1 MITLKVDEAYA
12 FDYLAILEV
21 KKNNDELQAGA
32 WLDCIKNLSSQ
43 FDNEKWQELLN
54 SVEYKKMVE
63 VNQKTFD
70 AVEKARYGEISAKEV
85 DDCNMKRY
93 NAKKEF
99 QKVFFGSLIEAK
111 T

>member
-1 MITLKVDEAYA
+1 MVNLKVDEAYA

-21 KKNNDELQAGA
+21 KKNNDELQTGA

-43 FDNEKWQELLN
+43 FDNEKWQELFN

-63 VNQKTFD
+63 VNKKTFN
-70 AVEKARYGEISAKEV
+70 AVEKARYGDISAKEV
-85 DDCNMKRY
+85 DNCNMERY
-93 NAKKEF
+93 NAKKDF
-99 QKVFFGSLIEAK
+99 QNTFFGDLVESK

>member
-1 MITLKVDEAYA
+1 MINLKVDEAYA

-21 KKNNDELQAGA
+21 KKNNDELQAGV

-43 FDNEKWQELLN
+43 FDNEKWQELLD
-54 SVEYKKMVE
+54 SVEYKKMIE
-63 VNQKTFD
+63 VNQKTFE

-85 DDCNMKRY
+85 DDYNMQRY
-93 NAKKEF
+93 NAKKQF
-99 QKVFFGSLIEAK
+99 QKVFFDSLIEIK